1 MCKTVFFHYFFFFLS
16 LKLIETFRIVEE
28 YYRIDSDFVVWGP
41 RIQRIQLEWGRNVP
55 RSSTFLFLNVG
66 APNLGML

>member
-1 MCKTVFFHYFFFFLS
+1 
-16 LKLIETFRIVEE
+16 LIETFRIVEE